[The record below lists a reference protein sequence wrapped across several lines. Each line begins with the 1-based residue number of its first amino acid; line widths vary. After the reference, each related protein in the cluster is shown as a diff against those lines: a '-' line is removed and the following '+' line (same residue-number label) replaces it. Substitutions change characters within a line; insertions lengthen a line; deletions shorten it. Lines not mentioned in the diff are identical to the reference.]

1 MTKIWI
7 FESLARYSLCYL
19 RFIFSLLESD
29 RTVAP
34 TKIIEFRNHYQS
46 CRIRVPYLE
55 LAVAAILVD
64 RDYYSFFKTVQESS
78 KVLAFQG

>member
-1 MTKIWI
+1 M
-7 FESLARYSLCYL
+7 
-19 RFIFSLLESD
+19 FILSLLESD

-34 TKIIEFRNHYQS
+34 TKIIEFPNHYQS

-55 LAVAAILVD
+55 LPVAAILVD
-64 RDYYSFFKTVQESS
+64 RNCYSFFQTVQEAS

>member
-1 MTKIWI
+1 MNPSPGTAYVISGS
-7 FESLARYSLCYL
+7 FSASLRVIALWL
-19 RFIFSLLESD
+19 
-29 RTVAP
+29 P
-34 TKIIEFRNHYQS
+34 TKIIEFRNYYQS

-64 RDYYSFFKTVQESS
+64 RDYYSFFKTVQEAS